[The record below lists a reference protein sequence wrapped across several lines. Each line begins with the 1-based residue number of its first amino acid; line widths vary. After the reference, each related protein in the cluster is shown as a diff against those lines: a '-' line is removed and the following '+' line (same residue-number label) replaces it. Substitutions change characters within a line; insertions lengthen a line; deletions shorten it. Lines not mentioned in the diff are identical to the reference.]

1 MIVLDANVIS
11 EILRR
16 EPNAQVVAWTES
28 LDGEVAITAATLA
41 ELLAGVRRLPDG
53 RRKRDSGDGCVVG
66 SRTVSR

>member
-16 EPNAQVVAWTES
+16 EPNARVVAWTEP

-41 ELLAGVRRLPDG
+41 ELRRG
-53 RRKRDSGDGCVVG
+53 AAAA
-66 SRTVSR
+66 